1 MTINER
7 MFSIMAQKGIKDIE
21 LVRHLHKTT
30 SLISTWK
37 TRGTNPPA
45 DCIIQICE
53 LLQISPHYLLT
64 GEEAP
69 ELLPEEQKL
78 LEAFRSADAGT
89 QSIVRKILDIPEK
102 SKLSNS
108 EAGKK
113 IS

>member
-7 MFSIMAQKGIKDIE
+7 MFEVMKQKGIRDVDLAK
-21 LVRHLHKTT
+21 HLSKTT
-30 SLISTWK
+30 SSISNW
-37 TRGTNPPA
+37 RVRRNDPPSE
-45 DCIIQICE
+45 CIAPICE
-53 LLQISPHYLLT
+53 LLKVTPYYLLT

-69 ELLPEEQKL
+69 GLPPEEQEL
-78 LEAFRSADAGT
+78 LEAFRAAEPGT

-102 SKLSNS
+102 SKLSNY

>member
-7 MFSIMAQKGIKDIE
+7 MFEIMTKKNIKDIE
-21 LVRHLHKTT
+21 LARYVNK
-30 SLISTWK
+30 SKSVISSWRI
-37 TRGTNPPA
+37 RGANPPA
-45 DCIIQICE
+45 DCIVQICE
-53 LLQISPHYLLT
+53 LLQVSPRYLLT
-64 GEEAP
+64 GEEEAGITQ
-69 ELLPEEQKL
+69 EEQKL
-78 LEAFRSADAGT
+78 LEAFRAAEPGT